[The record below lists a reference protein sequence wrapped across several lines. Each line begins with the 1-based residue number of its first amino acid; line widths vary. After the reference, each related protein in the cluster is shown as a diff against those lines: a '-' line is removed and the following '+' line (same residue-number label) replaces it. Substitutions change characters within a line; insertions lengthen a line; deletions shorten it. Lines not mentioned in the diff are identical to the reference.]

1 MDESPVPTY
10 ALYLPTAILGMSL
23 DSWMLTS
30 ILMNSSMISTRMDR
44 ILVLL
49 IASCLYFSV
58 EVCIKDIVKLWV
70 QSDVFDNMMTAATLI
85 SFDLLLGTQLMLAM
99 GRYVESKELKESN
112 TRVRFIVVGSL
123 MFMFAVA
130 NVIIYAA
137 DRQGPGVGDAIFTLF
152 CLFGIFCV
160 LSTIYFYTWASIL
173 LNRRIQ
179 QNFRSRMEETVRLHL
194 QKKVLKSC
202 MLVTAACILC
212 YFPEMFNLLL
222 RNILGQKIEW
232 FNVVCTEFIM
242 LDTLISPLLA
252 FMLLPNFRHG
262 VLKPWKSSSTE
273 GTQSRSGTEGQSQAR
288 SGTEAPSQTRSGIE
302 GVDFESVEMMLSK

>member
-30 ILMNSSMISTRMDR
+30 ILMNSSMIST
-44 ILVLL
+44 
-49 IASCLYFSV
+49 SV

-137 DRQGPGVGDAIFTLF
+137 KPHLKRHAYFAIFPK
-152 CLFGIFCV
+152 CLIFYCAT
-160 LSTIYFYTWASIL
+160 S
-173 LNRRIQ
+173 
-179 QNFRSRMEETVRLHL
+179 
-194 QKKVLKSC
+194 
-202 MLVTAACILC
+202 
-212 YFPEMFNLLL
+212 
-222 RNILGQKIEW
+222 
-232 FNVVCTEFIM
+232 
-242 LDTLISPLLA
+242 LD
-252 FMLLPNFRHG
+252 
-262 VLKPWKSSSTE
+262 KKSSGST
-273 GTQSRSGTEGQSQAR
+273 
-288 SGTEAPSQTRSGIE
+288 
-302 GVDFESVEMMLSK
+302 